1 MAPEE
6 AGSSPAG
13 HPIAPSHDRARD
25 LEISE
30 VSYALP
36 AGSIPALATIAR
48 TDLGPV
54 AQLEAHLPCKEEG
67 AGSNPA
73 RSTQYIC

>member
-13 HPIAPSHDRARD
+13 HPIDAGD

-30 VSYALP
+30 VSYALQ
-36 AGSIPALATIAR
+36 AGSIPAPAT
-48 TDLGPV
+48 TGPV
-54 AQLEAHLPCKEEG
+54 AQLEAQLPCKEKD

-73 RSTQYIC
+73 RSTLTLT